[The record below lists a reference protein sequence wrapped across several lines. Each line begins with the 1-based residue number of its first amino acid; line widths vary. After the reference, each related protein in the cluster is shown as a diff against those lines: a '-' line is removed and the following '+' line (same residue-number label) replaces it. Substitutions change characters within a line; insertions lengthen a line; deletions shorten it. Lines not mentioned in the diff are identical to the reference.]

1 MASASGGL
9 FFLNWLG
16 VISGPLLT
24 GYLMTQMG
32 SERYFI
38 ILGYFARLSD
48 CLRLLK
54 DDTAWIFDVDT
65 SSYATVLPTASV
77 IAVEI
82 AQ

>member
-1 MASASGGL
+1 
-9 FFLNWLG
+9 
-16 VISGPLLT
+16 
-24 GYLMTQMG
+24 MTQMG